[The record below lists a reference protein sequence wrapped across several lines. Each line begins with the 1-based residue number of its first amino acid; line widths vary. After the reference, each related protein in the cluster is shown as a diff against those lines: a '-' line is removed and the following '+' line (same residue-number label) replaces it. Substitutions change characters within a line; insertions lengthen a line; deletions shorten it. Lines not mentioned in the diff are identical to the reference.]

1 MVIKAQSPAGFAEE
15 YIIESIWNN
24 RFPPGSILPA
34 ERELSELIG
43 VTRTTLR
50 EVLQRLARDGWLTIQ
65 HGKPTKVNNFWETS
79 GLNILETLAR
89 LDHESVPQLIDN
101 LLSVRTNIATI
112 FIRTAFRQHPED
124 ALAVLASA
132 REVEDHGDAFAEL
145 DYNIFRGLAF
155 ASGNPIYG
163 LILNGMK
170 GLYTRIGRHY
180 FASPEARSLALGF
193 YHRLAEICEQ
203 GLHDQVYETVRRYGH
218 DSGEIWHRMHK
229 TLPGDLSITGVKQS
243 EAPPAEG
250 LFAIRGYCCGQGSGP
265 AATLPSSFCCSSS
278 TSNPHSR
285 CTCLSTSRRPLS
297 SGARLCGI

>member
-24 RFPPGSILPA
+24 RFPAGSILPA

-124 ALAVLASA
+124 ALKVLATA
-132 REVEDHGDAFAEL
+132 NEVEDHADAFATL
-145 DYNIFRGLAF
+145 DYNVFRGLAF
-155 ASGNPIYG
+155 ASGNPVYS

-180 FASPEARSLALGF
+180 FANPEARSLALGF
-193 YHRLAEICEQ
+193 YHKLSKLCTE

-218 DSGEIWHRMHK
+218 DSGEIWHRMQK
-229 TLPGDLSITGVKQS
+229 TLPGDLAIQS
-243 EAPPAEG
+243 
-250 LFAIRGYCCGQGSGP
+250 R
-265 AATLPSSFCCSSS
+265 
-278 TSNPHSR
+278 
-285 CTCLSTSRRPLS
+285 
-297 SGARLCGI
+297 

>member
-89 LDHESVPQLIDN
+89 LDHDSVPQLIDN

-112 FIRTAFRQHPED
+112 FIRTAFRQHPD
-124 ALAVLASA
+124 QATQVLDKASA
-132 REVEDHGDAFAEL
+132 VEDHADAFADL

-180 FASPEARSLALGF
+180 FSSPEARNLALGF
-193 YHRLAEICEQ
+193 YHKLATICKD
-203 GLHDQVYETVRRYGH
+203 GLVDQVYDVVRIYGRE
-218 DSGEIWHRMHK
+218 SGEIWHRMHK
-229 TLPGDLSITGVKQS
+229 TMPGDL
-243 EAPPAEG
+243 
-250 LFAIRGYCCGQGSGP
+250 AIHGRQ
-265 AATLPSSFCCSSS
+265 
-278 TSNPHSR
+278 
-285 CTCLSTSRRPLS
+285 
-297 SGARLCGI
+297 

>member
-89 LDHESVPQLIDN
+89 LDHDSVPQLIDN

-112 FIRTAFRQHPED
+112 FIRTAFRQHPD
-124 ALAVLASA
+124 QAKDVLDTA
-132 REVEDHGDAFAEL
+132 RSVDDHADAFAEL

-180 FASPEARSLALGF
+180 FSSPEARKLALGF
-193 YHRLAEICEQ
+193 YHRLADMCKE
-203 GLHDQVYETVRRYGH
+203 GLVDQVYDVVRAYGR
-218 DSGEIWHRMHK
+218 DSGDIWHRMHK
-229 TLPGDLSITGVKQS
+229 TLPGDL
-243 EAPPAEG
+243 AM
-250 LFAIRGYCCGQGSGP
+250 
-265 AATLPSSFCCSSS
+265 
-278 TSNPHSR
+278 HSR
-285 CTCLSTSRRPLS
+285 
-297 SGARLCGI
+297 

>member
-15 YIIESIWNN
+15 YIIESIWNS

-101 LLSVRTNIATI
+101 LLSVRTNISTI
-112 FIRTAFRQHPED
+112 FIRTAFRQHPQD
-124 ALAVLASA
+124 ALNVLASA
-132 REVEDHGDAFAEL
+132 KQVEDHADAFAEL

-180 FASPEARSLALGF
+180 FSSPEARSLALGF
-193 YHRLAEICEQ
+193 YHQLAHICEHAQ
-203 GLHDQVYETVRRYGH
+203 HDKVYELVRCYGR
-218 DSGEIWHRMHK
+218 DSGEIWHRMQK
-229 TLPGDLSITGVKQS
+229 TMPGDLALQS
-243 EAPPAEG
+243 
-250 LFAIRGYCCGQGSGP
+250 R
-265 AATLPSSFCCSSS
+265 
-278 TSNPHSR
+278 
-285 CTCLSTSRRPLS
+285 
-297 SGARLCGI
+297 

>member
-89 LDHESVPQLIDN
+89 LDHNSVPQLIDN
-101 LLSVRTNIATI
+101 LLAVRTNIASI
-112 FIRTAFRQHPED
+112 FIRAAVRNYPEQ
-124 ALAVLASA
+124 AQEVLAKA
-132 REVEDHGDAFAEL
+132 TQVEDKADAFNHL
-145 DYNIFRGLAF
+145 DYEIFRGLAF

-163 LILNGMK
+163 LILNGLK
-170 GLYTRIGRHY
+170 GLYTRVGRYY
-180 FASPEARSLALGF
+180 FSNPEARKLALSF
-193 YHRLAEICEQ
+193 YNKLSTLCHEKMYDQVMDCVRNYGKESGAIWHSMQGAMPSDLAEA
-203 GLHDQVYETVRRYGH
+203 RR
-218 DSGEIWHRMHK
+218 
-229 TLPGDLSITGVKQS
+229 
-243 EAPPAEG
+243 
-250 LFAIRGYCCGQGSGP
+250 
-265 AATLPSSFCCSSS
+265 
-278 TSNPHSR
+278 
-285 CTCLSTSRRPLS
+285 
-297 SGARLCGI
+297 